1 MDRDALGSCSRHSWR
16 CRVSKGHCCC
26 GCDAEKPRELLE
38 AHVNVNGRVNGRFR
52 PHISVNSADKRHFV
66 RFGFDDTTLDDTTL
80 AETSSCEARCNLD
93 EHCLS

>member
-1 MDRDALGSCSRHSWR
+1 MY
-16 CRVSKGHCCC
+16 
-26 GCDAEKPRELLE
+26 
-38 AHVNVNGRVNGRFR
+38 VNGRFR

-93 EHCLS
+93 EHSLS